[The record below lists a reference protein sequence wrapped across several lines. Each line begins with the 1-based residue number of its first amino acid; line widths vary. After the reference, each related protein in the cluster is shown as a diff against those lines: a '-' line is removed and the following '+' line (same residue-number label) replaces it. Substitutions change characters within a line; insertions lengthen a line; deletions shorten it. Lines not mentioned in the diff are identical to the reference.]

1 MENHLH
7 IPDFFCYTKNI
18 KLKGDSNNMKFIRT
32 FKTLMISVC
41 SAALLLTGCS
51 SAQNTTATTTNN
63 GTSAEEAFDEL
74 TRDIF
79 TDYAGSDSLTLNY
92 TLKDPSA
99 YGIELE
105 EATWGD
111 VPLTEE
117 DFAEEKA
124 QTQAWLDRLNK
135 ISGLTGERAVTYDV
149 VKYYL
154 EADLESYDYIYQTSN
169 LAPLLGFQSQLPT
182 TMAEYHFDD
191 VDDVEDYLTLLN
203 SLGNYIESIL
213 AFENQKADA
222 GYGMCKSALE
232 AAIEDCQS
240 FIESPETN
248 LLIEVF
254 PEKLEGLN
262 LSDDEKNA
270 YIKKNQEAVINS
282 VIPAYQSI
290 IDGLTAQIDTAPEKG
305 NISSYENGQ
314 DYYKYLLKS
323 SVGTDKTPE
332 ELIELTEGK
341 LNSAIFFLALTMNA
355 NPDIFD
361 EVDNAGYSL
370 TDPTEII
377 DHFKSTFTAEQMPEA
392 PEVDYTL
399 KNVHESLSERLSP
412 AMYFIP
418 RIDDIANNQIYLN
431 LRDSVGNE
439 LMPTMAHEGYP
450 GHMYQIT
457 YYYNTNPD
465 PIRTVYECSG
475 YVEGWASYVES
486 LSYDYCGFEEDVA
499 DFYRTFNAEMA
510 LNLYCRADLGIHYEG
525 WDVAQTGEFIRQYL
539 TFDDATIQ
547 ELYDNILYNPT
558 NYMIY
563 GIGMDEILEM
573 RDTMEDHLDKDF
585 DIKDFHKQLL
595 DLGPAP
601 FPILRKYMP
610 DADIIPESAE
620 EKAA

>member
-1 MENHLH
+1 
-7 IPDFFCYTKNI
+7 
-18 KLKGDSNNMKFIRT
+18 MKFTRT
-32 FKTLMISVC
+32 FKIIVISAC
-41 SAALLLTGCS
+41 SAALLFTGCS
-51 SAQNTTATTTNN
+51 SAANTTATTANE
-63 GTSAEEAFDEL
+63 GASAEETFDEL
-74 TRDIF
+74 TREIF
-79 TDYAGSDSLTLNY
+79 TDYASSDSLTLNY
-92 TLKDPSA
+92 TLKNPSA
-99 YGIELE
+99 YGIEPE
-105 EATWGD
+105 ETTWGD
-111 VPLTEE
+111 IPLTEE

-124 QTQAWLDRLNK
+124 QTQAYLDRLNE
-135 ISGLTGERAVTYDV
+135 ISGLTDERAVTYDV

-154 EADLESYDYIYQTSN
+154 EAELESYDYIYQTSN
-169 LAPLLGFQSQLPT
+169 LAPMLGFQSQLPT

-191 VDDVEDYLTLLN
+191 ADDVEDYLTLLN
-203 SLGNYIESIL
+203 SLGNYIDSLL

-222 GYGMCKSALE
+222 GYGMCKSALKTS
-232 AAIEDCQS
+232 IEDCQS

-254 PEKLEGLN
+254 PEKLDNLN
-262 LSDDEKNA
+262 LSEEEKNA
-270 YIKKNQEAVINS
+270 YIEKNHDAVINS

-290 IDGLTAQIDTAPEKG
+290 IDGLTAQLDTAPEKG

-314 DYYKYLLKS
+314 EYYKYLLKS

-332 ELIELTEGK
+332 ELIELTESK
-341 LNSAIFFLALTMNA
+341 LNSAIFSLALTMNA

-361 EVDNAGYSL
+361 AVENAEYSL
-370 TDPTEII
+370 TDPAEII
-377 DHFKSTFTAEQMPEA
+377 EHFKSTFTSEQMPEA
-392 PEVDYTL
+392 PEASYTL

-450 GHMYQIT
+450 GHMYQMT

-465 PIRTVYECSG
+465 PVRTVYECLG

-486 LSYDYCGFEEDVA
+486 LSYAYCGFDEDVA
-499 DFYRTFNAEMA
+499 DFYRSFNTEMA
-510 LNLYCRADLGIHYEG
+510 LNLYCRADLGIHYEN

-539 TFDDATIQ
+539 AFDDATIQ
-547 ELYDNILYNPT
+547 ELYDAVLYNPT

-573 RDTMEDHLDKDF
+573 RETMEDNLDADF

-610 DADIIPESAE
+610 DADIIPESSAE
-620 EKAA
+620 EAA

>member
-1 MENHLH
+1 
-7 IPDFFCYTKNI
+7 
-18 KLKGDSNNMKFIRT
+18 MKFTRT
-32 FKTLMISVC
+32 FRSIIISAC
-41 SAALLLTGCS
+41 SAALLFTGCS
-51 SAQNTTATTTNN
+51 SAANTTATTANE
-63 GTSAEEAFDEL
+63 GASAEETFDEL
-74 TRDIF
+74 TREIF
-79 TDYAGSDSLTLNY
+79 TDYASSDSLTLNY
-92 TLKDPSA
+92 TLKNPSA

-105 EATWGD
+105 ETTWGD
-111 VPLTEE
+111 IPLTEE

-124 QTQAWLDRLNK
+124 QTQAWLDRLNE
-135 ISGLTGERAVTYDV
+135 ISGLTDDRAVTYDV

-169 LAPLLGFQSQLPT
+169 LAPMLGFQSQLPT

-203 SLGNYIESIL
+203 SLGNYVDSL
-213 AFENQKADA
+213 LTFENQKADA
-222 GYGMCKSALE
+222 GYGMCRSALE
-232 AAIEDCQS
+232 TSIEDCQS

-254 PEKLEGLN
+254 PEKLDDLN
-262 LSDDEKNA
+262 LSEEEKNA
-270 YIKKNQEAVINS
+270 YIEKNHDAVINS

-290 IDGLTAQIDTAPEKG
+290 IDGLTAQLDTAPEKG
-305 NISSYENGQ
+305 NMSSYENGQ
-314 DYYKYLLKS
+314 EYYKYLLKS

-332 ELIELTEGK
+332 ELIELTENK
-341 LNSAIFFLALTMNA
+341 LNSAIFSLALTMNA
-355 NPDIFD
+355 NSDIFD
-361 EVDNAGYSL
+361 AVENAEYSL
-370 TDPTEII
+370 TDPAEII
-377 DHFKSTFTAEQMPEA
+377 EHFKSTFTAEQMPEA
-392 PEVDYTL
+392 PEASYTL

-431 LRDSVGNE
+431 LRDNVDNE

-450 GHMYQIT
+450 GHMYQMT

-465 PIRTVYECSG
+465 PVRTVYECLG

-486 LSYDYCGFEEDVA
+486 LSYAYCGFDEDVA
-499 DFYRTFNAEMA
+499 DFYRSFNMEMA
-510 LNLYCRADLGIHYEG
+510 LNLYCRTDLGIHYEG
-525 WDVAQTGEFIRQYL
+525 WDVAQTGEFLRQYL
-539 TFDDATIQ
+539 AFDDATIQ
-547 ELYDNILYNPT
+547 EVYDAVLYNPT
-558 NYMIY
+558 NYMVY

-573 RDTMEDHLDKDF
+573 RETMEDNLDANF

-610 DADIIPESAE
+610 DADIIPESSTE
-620 EKAA
+620 EAA

>member
-1 MENHLH
+1 
-7 IPDFFCYTKNI
+7 
-18 KLKGDSNNMKFIRT
+18 MKFTRT
-32 FKTLMISVC
+32 FRSIIISAC
-41 SAALLLTGCS
+41 SAALLFTGCS
-51 SAQNTTATTTNN
+51 SAANTTATTANE
-63 GTSAEEAFDEL
+63 GASAEETFDEL
-74 TRDIF
+74 TREIF
-79 TDYAGSDSLTLNY
+79 TDYASSDSLTLNY
-92 TLKDPSA
+92 TLKNPSA

-105 EATWGD
+105 ETTWGD
-111 VPLTEE
+111 IPLTEE

-124 QTQAWLDRLNK
+124 QTQAWLDRLNE
-135 ISGLTGERAVTYDV
+135 ISGLTDDRAVTYDV

-169 LAPLLGFQSQLPT
+169 LAPMLGFQSQLPT

-203 SLGNYIESIL
+203 SLGNYVDSL
-213 AFENQKADA
+213 LTFENQKADA
-222 GYGMCKSALE
+222 GYGMCRSALE
-232 AAIEDCQS
+232 TSIEDCQS

-254 PEKLEGLN
+254 PEKLNDLN
-262 LSDDEKNA
+262 LSEEEKNT
-270 YIKKNQEAVINS
+270 YIEKNHDAVINS

-290 IDGLTAQIDTAPEKG
+290 IDGLTAQLDTAPEKG
-305 NISSYENGQ
+305 NMSSYENGQ
-314 DYYKYLLKS
+314 EYYKYLLKS

-332 ELIELTEGK
+332 ELIELTENK
-341 LNSAIFFLALTMNA
+341 LNSAIFSLALTMNA

-361 EVDNAGYSL
+361 AVENAEYSL
-370 TDPTEII
+370 TDPAEII
-377 DHFKSTFTAEQMPEA
+377 EHFKSTFTAEQMPEA
-392 PEVDYTL
+392 PEASYTL

-431 LRDSVGNE
+431 LRDNVDNE

-450 GHMYQIT
+450 GHMYQMT

-465 PIRTVYECSG
+465 PVRTVYECLG

-486 LSYDYCGFEEDVA
+486 LSYAYCGFDEDVA
-499 DFYRTFNAEMA
+499 DFYRSFNIEMA
-510 LNLYCRADLGIHYEG
+510 LNLYCRTDLGIHYEG
-525 WDVAQTGEFIRQYL
+525 WDVAQTGEFLRQYL
-539 TFDDATIQ
+539 AFDDATIQ
-547 ELYDNILYNPT
+547 EVYDAVLYNPT
-558 NYMIY
+558 NYMVY

-573 RDTMEDHLDKDF
+573 RETMEDNLDADF

-610 DADIIPESAE
+610 DADIIPESSTE
-620 EKAA
+620 EAA

>member
-1 MENHLH
+1 
-7 IPDFFCYTKNI
+7 
-18 KLKGDSNNMKFIRT
+18 MKFTRT
-32 FKTLMISVC
+32 FRSIIISAC
-41 SAALLLTGCS
+41 SAALLFTGCS
-51 SAQNTTATTTNN
+51 SAANTTATTANE
-63 GTSAEEAFDEL
+63 GASAEETFDEL
-74 TRDIF
+74 TREIF
-79 TDYAGSDSLTLNY
+79 TDYASSDSLTLNY
-92 TLKDPSA
+92 TLKNPSA

-105 EATWGD
+105 ETTWGD
-111 VPLTEE
+111 IPLTEE

-124 QTQAWLDRLNK
+124 QTQAWLDRLNE
-135 ISGLTGERAVTYDV
+135 ISGLTDDRAVTYDV

-169 LAPLLGFQSQLPT
+169 LAPMLGFQSQLPT

-203 SLGNYIESIL
+203 SLGNYVDSL
-213 AFENQKADA
+213 LTFENQKADA
-222 GYGMCKSALE
+222 GYGMCRSALE
-232 AAIEDCQS
+232 TSIEDCQS

-254 PEKLEGLN
+254 PEKLDDLN
-262 LSDDEKNA
+262 LSEEEKNA
-270 YIKKNQEAVINS
+270 YIEKNHDAVINS

-290 IDGLTAQIDTAPEKG
+290 IDGLTAQLDTAPEKG
-305 NISSYENGQ
+305 NMSSYENGQ
-314 DYYKYLLKS
+314 EYYKYLLKS

-332 ELIELTEGK
+332 ELIELTENK
-341 LNSAIFFLALTMNA
+341 LNSAIFSLALTMNA

-361 EVDNAGYSL
+361 AVENAEYSL
-370 TDPTEII
+370 TDPAEII
-377 DHFKSTFTAEQMPEA
+377 EHFKSTFTAEQMPEA
-392 PEVDYTL
+392 PEASYTL

-431 LRDSVGNE
+431 LRDNVDNE

-450 GHMYQIT
+450 GHMYQMT

-465 PIRTVYECSG
+465 PVRTVYECLG

-486 LSYDYCGFEEDVA
+486 LSYAYCGFDEDVA
-499 DFYRTFNAEMA
+499 DFYRSFNMEMA
-510 LNLYCRADLGIHYEG
+510 LNLYCRTDLGIHYEG
-525 WDVAQTGEFIRQYL
+525 WDVAQTGEFLRQYL
-539 TFDDATIQ
+539 AFDDATIQ
-547 ELYDNILYNPT
+547 EVYDAVLYNPT
-558 NYMIY
+558 NYMVY

-573 RDTMEDHLDKDF
+573 RETMEDNLDANF

-610 DADIIPESAE
+610 DADIIPEYSTE
-620 EKAA
+620 EAA

>member
-1 MENHLH
+1 
-7 IPDFFCYTKNI
+7 
-18 KLKGDSNNMKFIRT
+18 MKFTRT
-32 FKTLMISVC
+32 FRSIIISAC
-41 SAALLLTGCS
+41 SAALLFTGCS
-51 SAQNTTATTTNN
+51 SAANTTATTANE
-63 GTSAEEAFDEL
+63 GASAEETFDEL
-74 TRDIF
+74 TREIF
-79 TDYAGSDSLTLNY
+79 TDYASSDSLTLNY
-92 TLKDPSA
+92 TLKNPSA

-105 EATWGD
+105 ETTWGD
-111 VPLTEE
+111 IPLTEE

-124 QTQAWLDRLNK
+124 QTQAWLDRLNE
-135 ISGLTGERAVTYDV
+135 ISGLTDDRAVTYEV

-169 LAPLLGFQSQLPT
+169 LAPMLGFQSQLPT

-203 SLGNYIESIL
+203 SLGNYVDSL
-213 AFENQKADA
+213 LTFENQKADA
-222 GYGMCKSALE
+222 GYGMCRSALE
-232 AAIEDCQS
+232 TSIEDCQS

-254 PEKLEGLN
+254 PEKLDDLN
-262 LSDDEKNA
+262 LSEEEKNA
-270 YIKKNQEAVINS
+270 YIEKNHDAVINS

-290 IDGLTAQIDTAPEKG
+290 IDGLTAQLDTAPEKG
-305 NISSYENGQ
+305 NMSSYENGQ
-314 DYYKYLLKS
+314 EYYKYLLKS

-332 ELIELTEGK
+332 ELIELTENK
-341 LNSAIFFLALTMNA
+341 LNSAIFSLALTMNA

-361 EVDNAGYSL
+361 AVENAEYSL
-370 TDPTEII
+370 TDPAEII
-377 DHFKSTFTAEQMPEA
+377 EHFKSTFTAEQMPEA
-392 PEVDYTL
+392 PEASYTL

-431 LRDSVGNE
+431 LRDNVDNE

-450 GHMYQIT
+450 GHMYQMT

-465 PIRTVYECSG
+465 PVRTVYECLG

-486 LSYDYCGFEEDVA
+486 LSYAYCGFDEDVA
-499 DFYRTFNAEMA
+499 DFYRSFNMEMA
-510 LNLYCRADLGIHYEG
+510 LNLYCRTDLGIHYEG
-525 WDVAQTGEFIRQYL
+525 WDVAQTGEFLRQYL
-539 TFDDATIQ
+539 AFDDATIQ
-547 ELYDNILYNPT
+547 EVYDAVLYNPT
-558 NYMIY
+558 NYMVY

-573 RDTMEDHLDKDF
+573 RETMEDNLDANF

-610 DADIIPESAE
+610 DADIIPESSTE
-620 EKAA
+620 EAA

>member
-1 MENHLH
+1 
-7 IPDFFCYTKNI
+7 
-18 KLKGDSNNMKFIRT
+18 MKFTRT
-32 FKTLMISVC
+32 FRSIIISAC
-41 SAALLLTGCS
+41 SAALLFTGCS
-51 SAQNTTATTTNN
+51 SAANTTATTANE
-63 GTSAEEAFDEL
+63 GASAEETFDEL
-74 TRDIF
+74 TREIF
-79 TDYAGSDSLTLNY
+79 TDYASSDSLTLNY
-92 TLKDPSA
+92 TLKNPSA

-105 EATWGD
+105 ETTWGD
-111 VPLTEE
+111 IPLTEE

-124 QTQAWLDRLNK
+124 QTQAWLDRLNE
-135 ISGLTGERAVTYDV
+135 ISGLTDDRAVTYNV

-169 LAPLLGFQSQLPT
+169 LAPMLGFQSQLPT

-203 SLGNYIESIL
+203 SLGNYVDSL
-213 AFENQKADA
+213 LTFENQKADA
-222 GYGMCKSALE
+222 GYGMCRSALE
-232 AAIEDCQS
+232 TSIEDCQS

-254 PEKLEGLN
+254 PEKLNDLN
-262 LSDDEKNA
+262 LSEEEKNT
-270 YIKKNQEAVINS
+270 YIEKNHDAVINS

-290 IDGLTAQIDTAPEKG
+290 IDGLTAQLDTAPEKG
-305 NISSYENGQ
+305 NMSSYENGQ
-314 DYYKYLLKS
+314 EYYKYLLKS

-332 ELIELTEGK
+332 ELIELTENK
-341 LNSAIFFLALTMNA
+341 LNSAIFSLALTMNA

-361 EVDNAGYSL
+361 AVENAEYSL
-370 TDPTEII
+370 TDPAEII
-377 DHFKSTFTAEQMPEA
+377 EHFKSTFTAEQMPEA
-392 PEVDYTL
+392 PEASYTL

-431 LRDSVGNE
+431 LRDNVDNE

-450 GHMYQIT
+450 GHMYQMT

-465 PIRTVYECSG
+465 PVRTVYECLG

-486 LSYDYCGFEEDVA
+486 LSYAYCGFDEDVA
-499 DFYRTFNAEMA
+499 DFYRSFNMEMA
-510 LNLYCRADLGIHYEG
+510 LNLYCRTDLGIHYEG
-525 WDVAQTGEFIRQYL
+525 WDVAQTGEFLRQYL
-539 TFDDATIQ
+539 AFDDATIQ
-547 ELYDNILYNPT
+547 EVYDAVLYNPT
-558 NYMIY
+558 NYMVY

-573 RDTMEDHLDKDF
+573 RETMEDNLDADF

-610 DADIIPESAE
+610 DADIIPESSTE
-620 EKAA
+620 EAA

>member
-1 MENHLH
+1 
-7 IPDFFCYTKNI
+7 
-18 KLKGDSNNMKFIRT
+18 MKFTRT
-32 FKTLMISVC
+32 FRNIIISAC
-41 SAALLLTGCS
+41 SAALLFTGCS
-51 SAQNTTATTTNN
+51 SAANTTATTANE
-63 GTSAEEAFDEL
+63 GASAEETFDEL
-74 TRDIF
+74 TREIF
-79 TDYAGSDSLTLNY
+79 TDYASSDSLTLNY
-92 TLKDPSA
+92 TLKNPSA

-105 EATWGD
+105 ETTWGD
-111 VPLTEE
+111 IPLTEE

-124 QTQAWLDRLNK
+124 QTQAWLDRLNE
-135 ISGLTGERAVTYDV
+135 ISGLTDDRAVTYDV

-169 LAPLLGFQSQLPT
+169 LAPMLGFQSQLPT

-203 SLGNYIESIL
+203 SLGNYVDSL
-213 AFENQKADA
+213 LTFENQKADA
-222 GYGMCKSALE
+222 GYGMCRSALE
-232 AAIEDCQS
+232 TSIEDCQS

-254 PEKLEGLN
+254 PEKLDDLN
-262 LSDDEKNA
+262 LSEEEKNA
-270 YIKKNQEAVINS
+270 YIEKNHDAVINS

-290 IDGLTAQIDTAPEKG
+290 IDGLTAQLDTAPEKG
-305 NISSYENGQ
+305 NMSSYENGQ
-314 DYYKYLLKS
+314 EYYKYLLKS

-332 ELIELTEGK
+332 ELIELTENK
-341 LNSAIFFLALTMNA
+341 LNSAIFSLALTMNA

-361 EVDNAGYSL
+361 AVENAEYSL
-370 TDPTEII
+370 TDPAEII
-377 DHFKSTFTAEQMPEA
+377 EHFKSTFTAEQMPEA
-392 PEVDYTL
+392 PEASYTL

-431 LRDSVGNE
+431 LRDNVDNE

-450 GHMYQIT
+450 GHMYQMT

-465 PIRTVYECSG
+465 PVRTVYECLG

-486 LSYDYCGFEEDVA
+486 LSYAYCGFDEDVA
-499 DFYRTFNAEMA
+499 DFYRSFNMEMA
-510 LNLYCRADLGIHYEG
+510 LNLYCRTDLGIHYEG
-525 WDVAQTGEFIRQYL
+525 WDVAQTGEFLRQYL
-539 TFDDATIQ
+539 AFDDATIQ
-547 ELYDNILYNPT
+547 EVYDAVLYNPT
-558 NYMIY
+558 NYMVY

-573 RDTMEDHLDKDF
+573 RETMEDNLDADF

-610 DADIIPESAE
+610 DADIIPESSTE
-620 EKAA
+620 EAA

>member
-1 MENHLH
+1 
-7 IPDFFCYTKNI
+7 
-18 KLKGDSNNMKFIRT
+18 MKFTRT
-32 FKTLMISVC
+32 FRSIIISAC
-41 SAALLLTGCS
+41 SAALLFTGCS
-51 SAQNTTATTTNN
+51 SAANTTATTANE
-63 GTSAEEAFDEL
+63 GASAEETFDEL
-74 TRDIF
+74 TREIF
-79 TDYAGSDSLTLNY
+79 TDYASSDSLTLNY
-92 TLKDPSA
+92 TLKNPSA

-105 EATWGD
+105 ETTWGD
-111 VPLTEE
+111 IPLTEE

-124 QTQAWLDRLNK
+124 QTQAWLDRLNE
-135 ISGLTGERAVTYDV
+135 ISGLTDDRAVTYDV

-169 LAPLLGFQSQLPT
+169 LAPMLGFQSQLPT

-203 SLGNYIESIL
+203 SLGNYVDSL
-213 AFENQKADA
+213 LTFENQKADA
-222 GYGMCKSALE
+222 GYGMCRSALE
-232 AAIEDCQS
+232 TSIEDCQS

-254 PEKLEGLN
+254 PEKLNDLN
-262 LSDDEKNA
+262 LSEEEKNT
-270 YIKKNQEAVINS
+270 YIEKNHDAVINS

-290 IDGLTAQIDTAPEKG
+290 IDGLTAQLDTAPEKG
-305 NISSYENGQ
+305 NMSSYENGQ
-314 DYYKYLLKS
+314 EYYKYLLKS
-323 SVGTDKTPE
+323 SVVTDKTPE
-332 ELIELTEGK
+332 ELIELTENK
-341 LNSAIFFLALTMNA
+341 LNSAIFSLALTMNA

-361 EVDNAGYSL
+361 AVENAEYSL
-370 TDPTEII
+370 TDPAEII
-377 DHFKSTFTAEQMPEA
+377 EHFKSTFTAEQMPEA
-392 PEVDYTL
+392 PEASYTL

-431 LRDSVGNE
+431 LRDNVDNE

-450 GHMYQIT
+450 GHMYQMT

-465 PIRTVYECSG
+465 PVRTVYECLG

-486 LSYDYCGFEEDVA
+486 LSYAYCGFDEDVA
-499 DFYRTFNAEMA
+499 DFYRSFNMEMA
-510 LNLYCRADLGIHYEG
+510 LNLYCRTDLGIHYEG
-525 WDVAQTGEFIRQYL
+525 WDVAQTGEFLRQYL
-539 TFDDATIQ
+539 AFDDATIQ
-547 ELYDNILYNPT
+547 EVYDAVLYNPT
-558 NYMIY
+558 NYMVY

-573 RDTMEDHLDKDF
+573 RETMEDNLDADF

-610 DADIIPESAE
+610 DADIIPESSTE
-620 EKAA
+620 EAA

>member
-1 MENHLH
+1 
-7 IPDFFCYTKNI
+7 
-18 KLKGDSNNMKFIRT
+18 MKFTRT
-32 FKTLMISVC
+32 FRSIIISAC
-41 SAALLLTGCS
+41 SAALLFTGCS
-51 SAQNTTATTTNN
+51 SAANTTATTANEEA
-63 GTSAEEAFDEL
+63 SAEETFDEL
-74 TRDIF
+74 TREIF
-79 TDYAGSDSLTLNY
+79 TDYASSDSLTLNY
-92 TLKDPSA
+92 TLKNPSA

-105 EATWGD
+105 ETTWGD
-111 VPLTEE
+111 IPLTEE

-124 QTQAWLDRLNK
+124 QTQAWLDRLNE
-135 ISGLTGERAVTYDV
+135 ISGLTDDRAVTYDV

-169 LAPLLGFQSQLPT
+169 LAPMLGFQSQLPT

-203 SLGNYIESIL
+203 SLGNYVDSL
-213 AFENQKADA
+213 LTFENQKADA
-222 GYGMCKSALE
+222 GYGMCRSALE
-232 AAIEDCQS
+232 TSIEDCQS

-254 PEKLEGLN
+254 PEKLDDLN
-262 LSDDEKNA
+262 LSEEEKNA
-270 YIKKNQEAVINS
+270 YIEKNHDAVINS

-290 IDGLTAQIDTAPEKG
+290 IDGLTAQLDTAPEKG
-305 NISSYENGQ
+305 NMSSYENGQ
-314 DYYKYLLKS
+314 EYYKYLLKS

-332 ELIELTEGK
+332 ELIELTENK
-341 LNSAIFFLALTMNA
+341 LNSAIFSLALTMNA

-361 EVDNAGYSL
+361 AVENAEYSL
-370 TDPTEII
+370 TDPAEII
-377 DHFKSTFTAEQMPEA
+377 EHFKSTFTAEQMPEA
-392 PEVDYTL
+392 PEASYTL

-431 LRDSVGNE
+431 LRDNVDNE

-450 GHMYQIT
+450 GHMYQMT

-465 PIRTVYECSG
+465 PVRTVYECLG

-486 LSYDYCGFEEDVA
+486 LSYAYCGFDEDVA
-499 DFYRTFNAEMA
+499 DFYRSFNMEMA
-510 LNLYCRADLGIHYEG
+510 LNLYCRTDLGIHYEG
-525 WDVAQTGEFIRQYL
+525 WDVAQTGEFLRQYL
-539 TFDDATIQ
+539 AFDDATIQ
-547 ELYDNILYNPT
+547 EVYDAVLYNPT
-558 NYMIY
+558 NYMVY

-573 RDTMEDHLDKDF
+573 RETMEDNLDANF

-610 DADIIPESAE
+610 DADIIPESSTE
-620 EKAA
+620 EAA

>member
-1 MENHLH
+1 
-7 IPDFFCYTKNI
+7 
-18 KLKGDSNNMKFIRT
+18 MKFTRT
-32 FKTLMISVC
+32 FRSIIISAC
-41 SAALLLTGCS
+41 SAALLFTGCS
-51 SAQNTTATTTNN
+51 SAANTTATTANE
-63 GTSAEEAFDEL
+63 GASAEETFDEL
-74 TRDIF
+74 TREIF
-79 TDYAGSDSLTLNY
+79 TDYASSDSLTLNY
-92 TLKDPSA
+92 TLKNPSA

-105 EATWGD
+105 ETTWGD
-111 VPLTEE
+111 IPLTEE

-124 QTQAWLDRLNK
+124 QTQAWLDRLNE
-135 ISGLTGERAVTYDV
+135 ISGLTDDRAVTYDV

-169 LAPLLGFQSQLPT
+169 LAPMLGFQSQLPT

-203 SLGNYIESIL
+203 SLGNYVDSL
-213 AFENQKADA
+213 LTFENQKADA
-222 GYGMCKSALE
+222 GYGMCRSALE
-232 AAIEDCQS
+232 TSIEDCQS

-254 PEKLEGLN
+254 PEKLDDLN
-262 LSDDEKNA
+262 LSEEEKNA
-270 YIKKNQEAVINS
+270 YIEKNHDAVINS
-282 VIPAYQSI
+282 VIPAYHSI
-290 IDGLTAQIDTAPEKG
+290 IDGLTAQLDTAPEKG
-305 NISSYENGQ
+305 NMSSYENGQ
-314 DYYKYLLKS
+314 EYYKYLLKS

-332 ELIELTEGK
+332 ELIELTENK
-341 LNSAIFFLALTMNA
+341 LNSAIFSLALTMNA

-361 EVDNAGYSL
+361 AVENAEYSL
-370 TDPTEII
+370 TDPAEII
-377 DHFKSTFTAEQMPEA
+377 EHFKSTFTAEQMPEA
-392 PEVDYTL
+392 PEASYTL

-431 LRDSVGNE
+431 LRDNVDNE

-450 GHMYQIT
+450 GHMYQMT

-465 PIRTVYECSG
+465 PVRTVYECLG

-486 LSYDYCGFEEDVA
+486 LSYAYCGFDEDVA
-499 DFYRTFNAEMA
+499 DFYRSFNMEMA
-510 LNLYCRADLGIHYEG
+510 LNLYCRTDLGIHYEG
-525 WDVAQTGEFIRQYL
+525 WDVAQTGEFLRQYL
-539 TFDDATIQ
+539 AFDDATIQ
-547 ELYDNILYNPT
+547 EVYDAVLYNPT
-558 NYMIY
+558 NYMVY

-573 RDTMEDHLDKDF
+573 RETMEDNLDANF

-610 DADIIPESAE
+610 DADIIPESSTE
-620 EKAA
+620 EAA